1 MEKNERT
8 QNGHL
13 IGCLVGCLFGS
24 RAGLRHVK
32 HIIYVFTLID
42 TRAMSQQTPEKQI
55 NNSTNQ
61 SVDVGNSSCADNII
75 SAGAIRK
82 NPKRECC
89 TESKPIACASESENI
104 KIKSG
109 VRRRRSRL
117 NEQINLVKGVIP
129 SSFMTEHASEYTDKL
144 PKNFE
149 RYGKQIV
156 RPAVLYTAVRYI
168 EHLKNRV
175 EQLENGK
182 SKKLY

>member
-1 MEKNERT
+1 
-8 QNGHL
+8 
-13 IGCLVGCLFGS
+13 
-24 RAGLRHVK
+24 
-32 HIIYVFTLID
+32 
-42 TRAMSQQTPEKQI
+42 MSQQTPEKQI

-61 SVDVGNSSCADNII
+61 SVDVGDSSCADNII

-82 NPKRECC
+82 NPKRGC
-89 TESKPIACASESENI
+89 TGSKPIACASESENF
-104 KIKSG
+104 KIISG
-109 VRRRRSRL
+109 ARQRRSRL
-117 NEQINLVKGVIP
+117 NEQINLVKGIIP
-129 SSFMTEHASEYTDKL
+129 SGFMMKHASEYTDNL

-182 SKKLY
+182 SKIVLNNNNKTNHLLALTVCLCVIFL